1 MATHFD
7 ARLTHHMDARMNQRG
22 IPAALVDLVLEH
34 GQWDGDA
41 CKLDRKGLRELLDA
55 VDGFRS
61 TVIKALDKGGLAV
74 VEAGGALLTT
84 YARPGHRS
92 GRGRRS

>member
-1 MATHFD
+1 
-7 ARLTHHMDARMNQRG
+7 MDARMNQRG

-34 GQWDGDA
+34 GRWRGDA
-41 CKLDRKGLRELLDA
+41 CMLDRKGLRRLLDD

-61 TVIKALDKGGLAV
+61 TVVKALDKGGVAV

-84 YARPGHRS
+84 YARPGEHRP
-92 GRGRRS
+92 RGRRQ